1 MTNKANAK
9 AGKRKVSK
17 KIINTHVGNMLFM
30 LPTIVLF
37 TAIVIIPF
45 IQGIPYS
52 FTNWGHVVSSK
63 KDFIGL
69 ANYKYLLTNK
79 YFLQSLSRTF
89 KYTVL
94 YTASST
100 LAGLG
105 LAMLV
110 RKSRW
115 FNNICRTMYFLPFTT
130 AVTAGAMVWR
140 YVFID
145 VYTKLTGLV
154 SPLGVSSQLLY
165 GLVIIGAWRDM
176 GYTMLIFI
184 AGLQSIS
191 QDYIDASLV
200 DGCSG
205 WQRFIHV
212 ILPSIVPAFTT
223 NITLLMA
230 WGMRSFEMQMV
241 LARNQEEGQYVAV
254 YIYDCIFSEGKAG
267 LGQAAAVILT
277 VILILLTQVITR
289 VLRTREVEA

>member
-1 MTNKANAK
+1 MKRN
-9 AGKRKVSK
+9 KRKKTKLEV
-17 KIINTHVGNMLFM
+17 NTHLGNLMFM
-30 LPTIVLF
+30 LPTIILF
-37 TAIVIIPF
+37 TAVVIIPF
-45 IQGIPYS
+45 VQGIPYS

-63 KDFIGL
+63 RDFIGW
-69 ANYKYLLTNK
+69 ANYKYLLTNRR
-79 YFLQSLSRTF
+79 YLEALLRTF

-105 LAMLV
+105 LALLV
-110 RKSRW
+110 RKTTL
-115 FNNICRTMYFLPFTT
+115 FNSICRTIYFLPFTT

-140 YVFID
+140 YVYID
-145 VYTKLTGLV
+145 VFTKLTGLV
-154 SPLGVSSQLLY
+154 SPLGISSQLMY

-184 AGLQSIS
+184 AGLQGIS

-200 DGCSG
+200 DGCTP
-205 WQRFIHV
+205 WKRFIHI

-241 LARNQEEGQYVAV
+241 LAHNQEEGQYAAV
-254 YIYDCIFSEGKAG
+254 YVYDMIFSKGKAG
-267 LGQAAAVILT
+267 MGQAAAVILT
-277 VILILLTQVITR
+277 VILIFLTQIITK
-289 VLRTREVEA
+289 VLRSKEVEA